1 MRLYTVRYKSDG
13 DVDVRP
19 FFFRRGNMV
28 LLGRKKFIAV
38 SEELMRGGNKI
49 FRADIIK
56 LRPGDSDRYCAGTFM
71 LIPEANSQ
79 SGALVIVETLSAK
92 IIDGAEVIMVDSIAG
107 KKVILFLFVK
117 GGVIEIDNM
126 ERDGVRRV
134 VWNGRDLIVE

>member
-1 MRLYTVRYKSDG
+1 MRLYTVRYRSDG

-56 LRPGDSDRYCAGTFM
+56 LRPGDSDRYCAGTLM

>member
-1 MRLYTVRYKSDG
+1 MKLFTVRYNLDE
-13 DVDVRP
+13 VDVRP
-19 FFFRRGNMV
+19 FFFRKGNMV

-56 LRPGDSDRYCAGTFM
+56 LMPGDSERYRAGTLM

-79 SGALVIVETLSAK
+79 NGALVIVETLSAEVV
-92 IIDGAEVIMVDSIAG
+92 DGAEVLMVDSVAG

-117 GGVIEIDNM
+117 GGVVKIDNM
-126 ERDGVRRV
+126 EAGGVRRL
-134 VWNGRDLIVE
+134 VWTGRDLVVE

>member
-56 LRPGDSDRYCAGTFM
+56 LRPGDSDRYCAGTLM
-71 LIPEANSQ
+71 LIPEANLQ